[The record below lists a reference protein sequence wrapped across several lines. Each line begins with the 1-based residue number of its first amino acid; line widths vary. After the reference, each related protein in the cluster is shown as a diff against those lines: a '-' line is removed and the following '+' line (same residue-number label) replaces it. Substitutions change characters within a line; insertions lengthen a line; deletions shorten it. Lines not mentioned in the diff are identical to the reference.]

1 MGANNDELIARL
13 GRWSSGRGP
22 LYVLLAARLRA
33 LVDDGELRPGTRLPP
48 DRELARSLAVG
59 RGTVVAAYDLL
70 QQEGRVVRR
79 QGSGTRVCAAQHLP
93 PGIAGVNGG
102 STHGTSTGDTGGTT
116 ANPLLLHLLDPPESV
131 VLLSCAAPEEP
142 PPILAEA
149 YLEAVARLGRIR
161 HDIGYHPAGYPELRE
176 RIASYYR
183 ARGVLTSP
191 GQILVTNGAQQ
202 ALTLLANL
210 LLSPGD
216 TVLTEAPTY
225 PGALESFREAAALFR
240 TAADAEEFGA
250 ALADRP
256 ALGYLIPTCHNP
268 TGTIMPPLVRRR
280 LAALAAEHDVP
291 LVEDEVP
298 AELCFSG
305 ETPPPLAHY
314 GDGRR
319 IITVGSL
326 SKLVWGGLRVGWIRA
341 ASPVISR
348 LVRLRAVHDL
358 GGEIVGQL
366 AATRLISQV
375 ERLREDR
382 ITVLRRRHD
391 HLLGELA
398 ARLPSWRAEPAL
410 GGQTIWV
417 RLPAGDAGAF
427 AQVALRHGVAVP
439 QGRSFDPSGGH
450 GDHLRL
456 PFLSQEDR
464 LTESVASLAAAWR
477 DYDGTRRPGTLQ
489 ALVV

>member
-22 LYVLLAARLRA
+22 LYLLLAVRLRA
-33 LVDDGELRPGTRLPP
+33 LIDDGELRPGTLLPP

-79 QGSGTRVCAAQHLP
+79 QGSGTRVCAAQRPLSG
-93 PGIAGVNGG
+93 PGGTAG
-102 STHGTSTGDTGGTT
+102 TAGTADTT
-116 ANPLLLHLLDPPESV
+116 ANPLLLHLLDPPENV
-131 VLLSCAAPEEP
+131 TLLSCAAPDGP
-142 PPILAEA
+142 PPVLVEA
-149 YLEAVARLGRIR
+149 YLEAAARLGRIR

-176 RIASYYR
+176 RIASYHR
-183 ARGVLTSP
+183 ERGVPTTA
-191 GQILVTNGAQQ
+191 GQIMVTNGGQQ

-240 TAADAEEFGA
+240 TAADAEAFGA

-256 ALGYLIPTCHNP
+256 ALGYLVPTCHNP
-268 TGTIMPPLVRRR
+268 TGAIMPPLVRRR

-305 ETPPPLAHY
+305 ETPPPLAY
-314 GDGRR
+314 FGDGRR

-326 SKLVWGGLRVGWIRA
+326 SKLVWGGLRIGWIRA
-341 ASPVISR
+341 AAPVISR

-358 GGEIVGQL
+358 GGEILGQL
-366 AATRLISQV
+366 AAASLISQMD
-375 ERLREDR
+375 RLRRDR
-382 ITVLRRRHD
+382 IDVLRRRHD

-398 ARLPSWRAEPAL
+398 AKLPSWSAEPAL

-417 RLPAGDAGAF
+417 RLPGDAGAF

-456 PFLSQEDR
+456 PFLFDEET
-464 LTESVASLAAAWR
+464 LTASVTALAAAWR